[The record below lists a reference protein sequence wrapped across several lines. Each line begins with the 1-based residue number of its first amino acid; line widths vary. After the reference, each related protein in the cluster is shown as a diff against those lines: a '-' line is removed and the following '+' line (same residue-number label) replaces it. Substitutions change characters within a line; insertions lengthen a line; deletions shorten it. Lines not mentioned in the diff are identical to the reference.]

1 MKRVLVVGQSDN
13 PGGVEAVIK
22 RYYEAV
28 KQEIQ
33 FDLIVSTQV
42 CYDEDYYRKNH
53 CQIYFIQNAQFKH
66 PLRYRREMKT
76 FFKERKGLYD
86 AIWYNGCDLANSGY
100 IMKMAKQTGIKKRI
114 IHAHN
119 NQLMQTGKKRYCY
132 ELMHQYRK
140 NHIDRYATDFWA
152 CSELAGEFFYK
163 QAVLDSRRF
172 KVINNAIEAEKYY
185 RNDEIR
191 HKVRTQLKIM
201 DDYIVMGHVGR
212 FQYQKNHE
220 LLIDIFKQFHEKHCN
235 SRLIL
240 VGQGVEEERIRHKVQ
255 KLNLENAVIFM
266 GARND
271 VNEIM
276 QAMDIFVLP
285 SRFEGLGIVLIEA
298 QAAGLPC
305 VTTKNVVPD
314 IVNVTGNVA
323 FVELG
328 VPLEQWLDCID
339 IQLDKKMNYDQI
351 KKDIVT
357 SGYDMTTAGETFK
370 KLLEQ

>member
-119 NQLMQTGKKRYCY
+119 NQLMQTGKKRCFY
-132 ELMHQYRK
+132 ELMHQYWK
-140 NHIDRYATDFWA
+140 KHIDRYATDFWA

-163 QAVLDSRRF
+163 PDVLNSHRF

-191 HKVRTQLKIM
+191 HKIRKQLNIT

-240 VGQGVEEERIRHKVQ
+240 VGQGVEEEKIRHKVHNY
-255 KLNLENAVIFM
+255 NLDNAVIFM

-271 VNEIM
+271 VNEIL

-298 QAAGLPC
+298 QVAGLPC

-328 VPLEQWLDCID
+328 VPLEQWVDCID
-339 IQLDKKMNYDQI
+339 IQLDKKMNYNQI
-351 KKDIVT
+351 KKDIAA
-357 SGYDMTTAGETFK
+357 SGYDMITAGETFK
-370 KLLEQ
+370 KLLAE

>member
-1 MKRVLVVGQSDN
+1 M
-13 PGGVEAVIK
+13 
-22 RYYEAV
+22 
-28 KQEIQ
+28 
-33 FDLIVSTQV
+33 
-42 CYDEDYYRKNH
+42 
-53 CQIYFIQNAQFKH
+53 
-66 PLRYRREMKT
+66 
-76 FFKERKGLYD
+76 
-86 AIWYNGCDLANSGY
+86 
-100 IMKMAKQTGIKKRI
+100 
-114 IHAHN
+114 
-119 NQLMQTGKKRYCY
+119 
-132 ELMHQYRK
+132 
-140 NHIDRYATDFWA
+140 
-152 CSELAGEFFYK
+152 
-163 QAVLDSRRF
+163 
-172 KVINNAIEAEKYY
+172 
-185 RNDEIR
+185 
-191 HKVRTQLKIM
+191 
-201 DDYIVMGHVGR
+201 
-212 FQYQKNHE
+212 
-220 LLIDIFKQFHEKHCN
+220 
-235 SRLIL
+235 
-240 VGQGVEEERIRHKVQ
+240 GQGVEEERIRHKVQ

-271 VNEIM
+271 VNEIL

-339 IQLDKKMNYDQI
+339 IQLDKKINYDQI

>member
-1 MKRVLVVGQSDN
+1 MKRALVVGQSDN

-86 AIWYNGCDLANSGY
+86 VIWYNGCDLANSGY

-119 NQLMQTGKKRYCY
+119 NQLMQTGKKRCFY
-132 ELMHQYRK
+132 ELMHQYWK
-140 NHIDRYATDFWA
+140 KHIDRYATDFWA
-152 CSELAGEFFYK
+152 CSELAGKFFYK
-163 QAVLDSRRF
+163 PAVLNSHRF
-172 KVINNAIEAEKYY
+172 KIINNAIEAEKYY

-191 HKVRTQLKIM
+191 HKIRRQLNIT
-201 DDYIVMGHVGR
+201 DDYIVVGHVGR

-220 LLIDIFKQFHEKHCN
+220 LVIDIFKQFYEKHCN

-255 KLNLENAVIFM
+255 ELNLENAVIFM

>member
-66 PLRYRREMKT
+66 PLKYKREMKT

-119 NQLMQTGKKRYCY
+119 NQLMQTGKKRCFY
-132 ELMHQYRK
+132 ELMHQYWK
-140 NHIDRYATDFWA
+140 KHIDRYATDFWA

-163 QAVLDSRRF
+163 PDVLNSHRF

-191 HKVRTQLKIM
+191 HKIRKQLNIT

-240 VGQGVEEERIRHKVQ
+240 VGQGVEEEKIRHKVHNY
-255 KLNLENAVIFM
+255 NLDNAVIFM

-271 VNEIM
+271 VNEIL

-298 QAAGLPC
+298 QVAGLPC

-328 VPLEQWLDCID
+328 VPLEQWVDCID

-351 KKDIVT
+351 KKDIAA
-357 SGYDMTTAGETFK
+357 SGYDMIAAGETFK
-370 KLLEQ
+370 KLLAE